1 LTIETRW
8 LRVERAEAGDAAI
21 QEAARLLRGGKI
33 VAFPTE
39 TVYGLGA
46 AVGNERAVRAIFAA
60 KGRPAAVPLIVHVCG
75 IEQARRYVTTMPES
89 AVGMMRGH
97 WPGPLTVVLDRC
109 GRVPDAVTAGGGTVG
124 VRAPDHPVALALIEV
139 LGEGIAAP
147 SANLYERLP
156 SVRAEHVMSGMAG
169 RIDAVLDGG
178 RCPGGL
184 ESTVVDARETPA
196 VVLRRGAV
204 DPVVLGVP
212 VREEVAVASWKQGGW
227 IRVGDASDFE
237 GWVGSLGGAKVGR
250 LGRGAGV
257 GVRGMPADARSY
269 AREMYDALH
278 ELWGEG
284 CARVWVDAPPREA
297 EWEPIWDRLARLSG
311 LSPP

>member
-1 LTIETRW
+1 VTETRW
-8 LRVERAEAGDAAI
+8 LRVERAEVGDAAI
-21 QEAARLLRGGKI
+21 QEAARLLREGKI

-46 AVGNERAVRAIFAA
+46 SVGNERAVRAIFEA
-60 KGRPAAVPLIVHVCG
+60 KGRPAAVPLIVHVRG
-75 IEQARRYVTTMPES
+75 LEQARRYVTAMPEGV
-89 AVGMMRGH
+89 VGTVRDH
-97 WPGPLTVVLDRC
+97 WPGPLTVVLDRS
-109 GRVPDAVTAGGGTVG
+109 GQVPDAVTAGGGTVG
-124 VRAPDHPVALALIEV
+124 VRVPDHPVALALIEV
-139 LGEGIAAP
+139 AGEGIAAP

-156 SVRAEHVMSGMAG
+156 PVRAEHVMDGLAG

-184 ESTVVDARETPA
+184 ESTVVDVRETPV

-204 DPVVLGVP
+204 DAVRLGVP
-212 VREEVAVASWKQGGW
+212 VREKVVAAPWREGGW
-227 IRVGDASDFE
+227 IRVGDASDFG

-250 LGRGAGV
+250 LGQVGGV
-257 GVRGMPADARSY
+257 GVRGMPVDVRSY
-269 AREMYDALH
+269 AREMYDVLH

-311 LSPP
+311 LAPP